1 MTAVPMVPL
10 QPADPALQAIFAEVR
25 GRGIEVPDLYR
36 VMGNSPAML
45 RAWIDFAWPLR
56 LNART
61 SRAIR
66 ELLILRGAQV
76 GAVAYEWAHHVPM
89 ALAAGV
95 PQAKIDAIA
104 DWRNSPL
111 FSDEERAVLQLAEE
125 VTRGP
130 GASPEC
136 LAALAPHFDH
146 AGIVEL
152 TLTASFYVCVGRFLV
167 SMRLELEPDY
177 RQYALPAGS
186 AG

>member
-1 MTAVPMVPL
+1 MQRQLIECVPN
-10 QPADPALQAIFAEVR
+10 ISE
-25 GRGIEVPDLYR
+25 GRDR
-36 VMGNSPAML
+36 
-45 RAWIDFAWPLR
+45 
-56 LNART
+56 
-61 SRAIR
+61 
-66 ELLILRGAQV
+66 
-76 GAVAYEWAHHVPM
+76 
-89 ALAAGV
+89 
-95 PQAKIDAIA
+95 AKIDAIA